1 MTQSPTNRPV
11 AVLFDIGNVL
21 IDWNPQI
28 LFEELI
34 PDDEERKHFHD
45 VVCPREWWIQHDAG
59 ATFEEIAAPVC
70 ERFPDKRDLIWAW
83 HERYAELIPQ
93 AIDGSVRLLQELK
106 DRKVQIHALTNY
118 PADKFR
124 IARELYP
131 FLALFDDVVV
141 SGEVRMIKPDPA
153 IFALALNRMQASA
166 HNVLFIDDH
175 EPNIDA
181 AKTLGFVTHH
191 FTNPA
196 ALREDLIRHD
206 LLRSGDQ
213 R

>member
-1 MTQSPTNRPV
+1 MQRPSNGPV

-28 LFEELI
+28 LFEALI
-34 PDDEERKHFHD
+34 PDDAERKYFHD

-59 ATFEEIAAPVC
+59 ASFEEIAAPVC

-83 HERYAELIPQ
+83 HERYAELIPE

-131 FLALFDDVVV
+131 FLDLFDDIVV

-153 IFALALNRMQASA
+153 IFALALDRMQTNA
-166 HNVLFIDDH
+166 NGVLFIDDH
-175 EPNIDA
+175 KPNIEAADA
-181 AKTLGFVTHH
+181 LGFVTHH

-196 ALREDLIRHD
+196 ALREDLTRHG
-206 LLRSGDQ
+206 LL
-213 R
+213 